1 MTKASAMESDA
12 TPAPSGDASDL
23 IAQLGLPE
31 APEIAAFALQER
43 LTGGDSARFLAS
55 QRDSVIVA
63 LDWPVIVRAAEI
75 TRLGHHRDLLAL
87 DAKYAGRTPKELT
100 EASFRVGRR
109 QLSRLRG
116 LKDQRVVQKYLDAIE
131 RGEARGWNPVVFG
144 IVLTVFGI
152 PLRQGL
158 IHYATAILR
167 GYARQ
172 LPAVPAAGEDFERWF
187 YAVEAPL
194 PVAVNRLLSGSGT
207 PALLA
212 A

>member
-1 MTKASAMESDA
+1 MTNASASPFDA
-12 TPAPSGDASDL
+12 PLTAPTNVGAL
-23 IAQLGLPE
+23 VEQLGLPE
-31 APEIAAFALQER
+31 TQPAPDRIPPSTANPA
-43 LTGGDSARFLAS
+43 DFLAS
-55 QRDSVIVA
+55 HRDLVVIA
-63 LDWPVIVRAAEI
+63 QEWPVILKAAEL
-75 TRLGHHRDLLAL
+75 TRLGFHRDLLAL
-87 DAKYAGRTPKELT
+87 DAGYAGKIPKELA

-116 LKDQRVVQKYLDAIE
+116 LKDQRVIQKYLDAIE
-131 RGEARGWNPVVFG
+131 RGEAHGWNPVVFG
-144 IVLTVFGI
+144 IVLTVYGI

-172 LPAVPAAGEDFERWF
+172 LPSMPAGPEFERRL
-187 YAVEAPL
+187 EAIEIPL
-194 PVAVNRLLSGSGT
+194 QIAVNRLLSNSGG